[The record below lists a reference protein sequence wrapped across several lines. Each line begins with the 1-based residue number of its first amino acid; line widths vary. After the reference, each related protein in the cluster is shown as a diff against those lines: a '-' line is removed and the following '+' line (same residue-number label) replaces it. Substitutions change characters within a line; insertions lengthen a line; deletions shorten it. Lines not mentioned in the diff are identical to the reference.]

1 MRCKPGW
8 PPFGY
13 FASSGGCITWL
24 PQALAWKFAQHP
36 ACHFFLL
43 STVIAALLRPFFHFS
58 ATTQVLIQIFSTKH

>member
-24 PQALAWKFAQHP
+24 PRALAWKFAQYP

-43 STVIAALLRPFFHFS
+43 STVIAALLRPFFS
-58 ATTQVLIQIFSTKH
+58 LLRYNAGINSNIQY